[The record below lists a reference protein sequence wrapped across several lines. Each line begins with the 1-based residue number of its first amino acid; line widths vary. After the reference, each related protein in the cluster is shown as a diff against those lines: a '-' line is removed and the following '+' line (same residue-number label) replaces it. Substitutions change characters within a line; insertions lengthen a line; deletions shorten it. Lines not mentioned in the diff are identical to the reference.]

1 VVAPGGLPAK
11 CYASESPGKRIQL
24 TLGAG
29 RMDTTLKLDGD
40 KADLE
45 LSSVS
50 LAASYPIGE
59 KTTLRGG
66 IGSILDGELRP
77 ESGTVHEFEPGGLAF
92 AGLNYNSSE
101 GQGSKPSLDLSAQ
114 FGVTWAE
121 TVEQGTDL
129 RADYFAADFRLG
141 AQTTWTVGSRFF
153 PYLAARVFGGPVSWE
168 YEGESLTGSDVHHY
182 QVAAGAAVSLGPAVL
197 FAEWAPLGEQALSA
211 GIGSAW

>member
-1 VVAPGGLPAK
+1 
-11 CYASESPGKRIQL
+11 
-24 TLGAG
+24 
-29 RMDTTLKLDGD
+29 MNTTLKLDGN

-77 ESGTVHEFEPGGLAF
+77 ESGTVQEFEPGGLVF
-92 AGLNYNSSE
+92 AGLNFNSSE
-101 GQGSKPSLDLSAQ
+101 GQGSKPSLDLSVQ

-121 TVEQGTDL
+121 TVDKENDL

-141 AQTTWTVGSRFF
+141 AQTTWTVGSRFY
-153 PYLAARVFGGPVSWE
+153 PYLAGRVFGGPVSWE
-168 YEGESLTGSDVHHY
+168 YEGESLTGSDVNHY
-182 QVAAGAAVSLGPAVL
+182 QLAAGAAVGLGSFVL
-197 FAEWAPLGEQALSA
+197 FAEWAALGEQGWSA
-211 GIGSAW
+211 GLGSAW